1 MIKNNNFD
9 FLRFLFALL
18 VVVSHAFPLS
28 GSNESFQW
36 IYKITNGQIVWAQIG
51 LSGFFVISGYFIFQ
65 SLERSKN
72 LLDYFKKRFL
82 RLFPA
87 LFVVLLLT
95 IVLAPFVYK
104 SEIPFL
110 KNSAVYTYLPNNL
123 SLYNFQSSIKGIF
136 DTNAYHAIN
145 GSLWTIRYEFS
156 LYVGLALLFFFKK
169 QKQVVLFLCSFS
181 FLLFYFL
188 HNFYLSRL
196 AGASIVGLQGL
207 HVLNLGTFFIG
218 GSLLA
223 CLQFEKVKNKGLIL
237 IGSVLILVLSLRFNC
252 YDSVKHIVFPLIVL
266 LIGFIPLPF
275 LCTFGR
281 FGDMSYGIYIY
292 SFPIQQTLM
301 YFFKMDT
308 YILLIYSV
316 ILSIGFGFLSWHLI
330 EKRALKYKKESFMVS
345 FRR

>member
-1 MIKNNNFD
+1 
-9 FLRFLFALL
+9 
-18 VVVSHAFPLS
+18 
-28 GSNESFQW
+28 
-36 IYKITNGQIVWAQIG
+36 
-51 LSGFFVISGYFIFQ
+51 
-65 SLERSKN
+65 
-72 LLDYFKKRFL
+72 
-82 RLFPA
+82 
-87 LFVVLLLT
+87 
-95 IVLAPFVYK
+95 
-104 SEIPFL
+104 
-110 KNSAVYTYLPNNL
+110 
-123 SLYNFQSSIKGIF
+123 
-136 DTNAYHAIN
+136 
-145 GSLWTIRYEFS
+145 
-156 LYVGLALLFFFKK
+156 
-169 QKQVVLFLCSFS
+169 
-181 FLLFYFL
+181 LLFYFL

-237 IGSVLILVLSLRFNC
+237 IGSVLILVLSLTFNC